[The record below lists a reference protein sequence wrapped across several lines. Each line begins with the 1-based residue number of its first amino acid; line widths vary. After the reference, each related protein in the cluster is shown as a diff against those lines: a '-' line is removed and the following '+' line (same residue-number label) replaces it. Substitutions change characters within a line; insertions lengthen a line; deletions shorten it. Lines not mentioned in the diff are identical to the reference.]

1 MMIRI
6 ALIGGS
12 PGVEPE
18 HEDED
23 ERADAAPETEADPA
37 RADAEGDE
45 ADDDE
50 ALNRDEDPVH
60 RAHEVV
66 SSRSC

>member
-18 HEDED
+18 DEDED
-23 ERADAAPETEADPA
+23 ERADAAPEPEADPA
-37 RADAEGDE
+37 RAHAEGDE

-50 ALNRDEDPVH
+50 ALDREEDPVRGAH
-60 RAHEVV
+60 RSV
-66 SSRSC
+66 SSRSS